1 MFHETQH
8 KNQGGFFGIY
18 TYFCWQF
25 HHLEM
30 VNLRT
35 MGWRYPSLDWF
46 KAKILTGKDGFG
58 VSWKKI
64 PISQSTEIHIPS
76 KYGKMPWKC
85 HERWLMNIF
94 HWERSTWK
102 SHHGPTLG
110 APTRGGTVEPPQ
122 EQLVRDTFFPAQ
134 GCPFEGDAFYNDEDV
149 LRCWNQSIDIHW
161 YPGFHSFP

>member
-46 KAKILTGKDGFG
+46 KAKILTGKDGFLPFNMG
-58 VSWKKI
+58 FPEKKF
-64 PISQSTEIHIPS
+64 PLANPLRFISRQN
-76 KYGKMPWKC
+76 MVKC
-85 HERWLMNIF
+85 HENAMNGGSWTYSIEKDPHENPTMVR
-94 HWERSTWK
+94 HWE
-102 SHHGPTLG
+102 
-110 APTRGGTVEPPQ
+110 PPPVA
-122 EQLVRDTFFPAQ
+122 EQLSLPKSSSCATPFFQHRDAPSRGMLFTMMKM
-134 GCPFEGDAFYNDEDV
+134 C
-149 LRCWNQSIDIHW
+149 
-161 YPGFHSFP
+161 